1 MEEDLLKILLR
12 HAEYSFADVD
22 WQFNQLTEEEKR
34 LVQSQETLNRLR
46 RLRDKTLGKPLIEI
60 LDDEE
65 FPLFV

>member
-12 HAEYSFADVD
+12 HAEYSFADVG
-22 WQFNQLTEEEKR
+22 WQFDQLTEEEKR
-34 LVQSQETLNRLR
+34 LVQSQETLDRLK

-60 LDDEE
+60 LDDEQ